1 MSILISANQ
10 ISKNVGNTTLF
21 EGLSLGVFEKEKI
34 GLIGPNG
41 AGKSTLLKM
50 LAGLDTPDDGEISKK
65 KNLSYAYVPQTE
77 NFPADQIVSEHVTKV
92 LTEDLKISPLEAEVL
107 AATYLSLSGFEN
119 TDVTIGTLSGG
130 WLKRLAISIA
140 LAKEPELLLLD
151 EPTNHM
157 DWEGVLWLES
167 YLKSYD
173 KAFILISHDRAL
185 LQNTTKRTIEIN
197 RAYLGGYLSLDVN
210 YSDFLV
216 KKAEHI
222 EQQIKL
228 QSSMQ
233 NKARRET
240 EWLRAGVK
248 ARTTKSSARIKEA
261 HQLIEDTKSLNTRN
275 QAAKAKVRLTV
286 QDSKRKTKKLLDFK
300 DVSIGYPTKTLADGL
315 DFTLGPKHCLGLL
328 GQNGS
333 GKTTFL
339 KTIQGELE
347 VLSGNIKKA
356 DDLKIVYFEQKR
368 SDLPLDSNLVEYL
381 GEGSDYVVFQ
391 DQSVHVA
398 SYASKFLFSSE
409 RLHLKISRLS
419 GGEQARLLIA
429 KILLQP
435 ADVLIMDE
443 PTNDLD
449 IDTIDVLED
458 LLLSFEG
465 LSILVSHDRFF
476 LKALCDRYLAF
487 EGQQIHTFYAD
498 LDQWLKSTFKKKKN
512 SDSEDSA
519 LKQNTP
525 KTFKPKIKLSYK
537 DKKFLEDAENIIMK
551 EEESLELL
559 NTQLSAAA
567 ENGDSQKIQDL
578 SVEISKLQSQID
590 ELYAKWETLGSS

>member
-10 ISKNVGNTTLF
+10 ISKNVGSTTLF
-21 EGLSLGVFEKEKI
+21 EELSLGIFEKEKI

-50 LAGLDTPDDGEISKK
+50 LAGTDKPDDGEISRK
-65 KNLSYAYVPQTE
+65 KNLSFAYVPQTE
-77 NFPADQIVSEHVTKV
+77 NFPEDRIVSEYMTEV
-92 LTEDLKISPLEAEVL
+92 LKKDLRIPDIEAEVQT
-107 AATYLSLSGFEN
+107 AIYLSLSGFED
-119 TDVTIGTLSGG
+119 TEVKIETLSGG
-130 WLKRLAISIA
+130 WRKRLAISIA
-140 LAKEPELLLLD
+140 LAKEPELLMLD

-167 YLKSYD
+167 YLKSYE
-173 KAFILISHDRAL
+173 KAFILISHDRAM

-197 RAYLGGYLSLDVN
+197 RAYLGGFLSLDLN
-210 YSDFLV
+210 YSDFLI
-216 KKAEHI
+216 KKEEHI
-222 EQQIKL
+222 EQQLKL

-261 HQLIEDTKSLNTRN
+261 NQLIEDTKSLNTRN
-275 QAAKAKVRLTV
+275 QAATAKVRLTV

-300 DVSIGYPTKTLADGL
+300 EVSIGYPTNTLAEDL
-315 DFTLGPKHCLGLL
+315 DFALGPKHCLGLL

-347 VLSGNIKKA
+347 ALSGTIKKA

-368 SDLPLDSNLVEYL
+368 SDLPMDKNLVDYL

-409 RLHLKISRLS
+409 RLRLQISRLS

-458 LLLSFEG
+458 LLLSFQG

-487 EGQQIHTFYAD
+487 EGDKTHNFYAD
-498 LDQWLKSTFKKKKN
+498 LDQWLKHTFNKKKSSPK
-512 SDSEDSA
+512 EVSA
-519 LKQNTP
+519 PQEQKA
-525 KTFKPKIKLSYK
+525 KFKPKVKLSYK
-537 DKKFLEDAENIIMK
+537 DKEFLKDAEAIIMK
-551 EEESLELL
+551 EEVLLETL
-559 NTQLSAAA
+559 N
-567 ENGDSQKIQDL
+567 
-578 SVEISKLQSQID
+578 SKLASASQSGNSNEVQSVAKEVSALQTKI
-590 ELYAKWETLGSS
+590 EGLYARWEELGGA

>member
-10 ISKNVGNTTLF
+10 ISKNVGSTTLF
-21 EGLSLGVFEKEKI
+21 EDLSLGIFEKEKI

-50 LAGLDTPDDGEISKK
+50 LAGSDTPDDGEISRK
-65 KNLSYAYVPQTE
+65 KNLSFAYVPQTE
-77 NFPADQIVSEHVTKV
+77 NFPEDRIVSEYM
-92 LTEDLKISPLEAEVL
+92 TELLKKDLKIPDVEAEVQT
-107 AATYLSLSGFEN
+107 AIYLSLSGFEDN
-119 TDVTIGTLSGG
+119 EVLISTLSGG
-130 WLKRLAISIA
+130 WRKRLAISIA
-140 LAKEPELLLLD
+140 LAKEPELLMLD

-167 YLKSYD
+167 YLKNYD

-197 RAYLGGYLSLDVN
+197 RAYLGGYLSLDLN
-210 YSDFLV
+210 YTDFLV

-222 EQQIKL
+222 EQQMKL

-233 NKARRET
+233 NKVRRET

-248 ARTTKSSARIKEA
+248 ARTTKSNARIKEA

-275 QAAKAKVRLTV
+275 QAANAKVRLTV
-286 QDSKRKTKKLLDFK
+286 QDSKRKTKKLLEFQE
-300 DVSIGYPTKTLADGL
+300 VSIGYPTKTLAENL
-315 DFTLGPKHCLGLL
+315 DFSLGPKHCLGLL

-347 VLSGNIKKA
+347 ALTGNIKKA
-356 DDLKIVYFEQKR
+356 DELKIVYFEQKR
-368 SDLPLDSNLVEYL
+368 SDLPMDQNLVDYL

-409 RLHLKISRLS
+409 RLRLKISRLS

-458 LLLSFEG
+458 LLLSFHG

-476 LKALCDRYLAF
+476 LKALCDRFLSF
-487 EGQQIHTFYAD
+487 EGNKTHNFYAD
-498 LDQWLKSTFKKKKN
+498 LDQWLKNTFNKKKG
-512 SDSEDSA
+512 SA
-519 LKQNTP
+519 KKPEAVEPSKP
-525 KTFKPKIKLSYK
+525 KFKPKVKISYK
-537 DKKFLEDAENIIMK
+537 DKKFLEDAENIIM
-551 EEESLELL
+551 EEEKSLEDL
-559 NTQLSAAA
+559 NAKLADLVQ
-567 ENGDSQKIQDL
+567 NGDTSGIQTI
-578 SVEISKLQSQID
+578 SVEISKQQTKIE
-590 ELYAKWETLGSS
+590 ELYAKWEELGS